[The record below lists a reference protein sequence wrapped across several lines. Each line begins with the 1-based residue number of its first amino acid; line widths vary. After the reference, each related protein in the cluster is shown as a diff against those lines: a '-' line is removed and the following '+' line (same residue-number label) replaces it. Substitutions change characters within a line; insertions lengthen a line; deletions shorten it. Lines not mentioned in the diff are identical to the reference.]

1 MSVYNQKDYLLTP
14 YRVLDLTGE
23 TGFMCGKVLGD
34 LGAEVILIEPPGGH
48 AARAIGPFYKDE
60 VHPEK
65 SLFWFA
71 FNTSK
76 KGVTLD
82 LTNPD
87 GQKLLKEL
95 LKGSDIVVES
105 FAPGYLD
112 SLGLGYEAL
121 SAVKPDLVFTS
132 ISPFGQKGP
141 RRDWKGTDLTL
152 QSRGGFQYLLGDPDR
167 APVRISVPML
177 ATKAGV
183 EAANASLFALFHR
196 NQTGEGQ
203 QVDVSIQ
210 ATGIW
215 QMMNASSFPIHHKTD
230 QARAGDRY
238 NAGFGNARAILPCA
252 DGYVTFFTAGGHMGA
267 PTLYAMG
274 RWMESEGRLP
284 DIMKGKKWE
293 EWDLARLARDKQA
306 QQEMDDL
313 NETIATFLAT
323 KSKWEIFER
332 ACNEKILAAPVNNV
346 KDLVD
351 HPQPNA
357 RGFFRKLP
365 HPELNDEILYPGH
378 WALMNNAQ
386 AGPRFRA
393 PLIGEHNEEIYC
405 QRLGYSQEQLA
416 NWREQGM
423 I

>member
-1 MSVYNQKDYLLTP
+1 MSKTSQKPYLLTP

-23 TGFMCGKVLGD
+23 IGMMCGKVLGD
-34 LGAEVILIEPPGGH
+34 LGAEVVMIEPPGGH
-48 AARAIGPFYKDE
+48 PARAIGPFYKDQID
-60 VHPEK
+60 PEK

-76 KGVTLD
+76 KSVTLD
-82 LTNPD
+82 ITTPA
-87 GQKLLKEL
+87 GQTLLKAL
-95 LKGSDIVVES
+95 VRQSDIVVES

-121 SAVKPDLVFTS
+121 AAVKPDLIFTS
-132 ISPFGQKGP
+132 ITPFGQTGP
-141 RRDWKGTDLTL
+141 RRNWKGTDLTL
-152 QSRGGFQYLLGDPDR
+152 QARSGFQYLLGDPDR
-167 APVRISVPML
+167 APVRISVPMI

-196 NQTGEGQ
+196 NRSGEGQ
-203 QVDVSIQ
+203 HVDVSIQ
-210 ATGIW
+210 ATGVW
-215 QMMNASSFPIHHKTD
+215 QMMNASSFPIHHKVD
-230 QARAGDRY
+230 QVRAGDRY
-238 NAGFGNARAILPCA
+238 NAGFGKARAILPCA

-274 RWMESEGRLP
+274 RWMESEGKLP

-306 QQEMDDL
+306 QQEIDDL

-346 KDLVD
+346 EDLVK

-357 RGFFRKLP
+357 RGFFRTLP

-386 AGPRFRA
+386 ARPRFRA
-393 PLIGEHNEEIYC
+393 PLIGEHAVEVYG
-405 QRLGYSQEQLA
+405 QWLGCSAEQVA
-416 NWREQGM
+416 KWRREG
-423 I
+423 IL

>member
-1 MSVYNQKDYLLTP
+1 MSSHSQQDYLLTP
-14 YRVLDLTGE
+14 YRVLDLTDE

-34 LGAEVILIEPPGGH
+34 LGAEVVIVEPPGGH
-48 AARAIGPFYKDE
+48 PARALGPFYKDE

-82 LTNPD
+82 ITKPS
-87 GQKLLKEL
+87 GQQVLHEL
-95 LKGSDIVVES
+95 VKQSDMVIES
-105 FAPGYLD
+105 CAPGYLD
-112 SLGLGYEAL
+112 ALGIGYESLAAL
-121 SAVKPDLVFTS
+121 KPDLVFTS
-132 ISPFGQKGP
+132 ITPFGQKGP
-141 RRDWKGTDLTL
+141 RRHWKGTDLTL
-152 QSRGGFQYLLGDPDR
+152 QARSGFQYLLGDPDR
-167 APVRISVPML
+167 APVRISIPMT

-183 EAANASLFALFHR
+183 EAASASLFALFHR
-196 NQTGEGQ
+196 NRTGEGQ
-203 QVDVSIQ
+203 HVDVSIQ
-210 ATGIW
+210 ASGIW
-215 QMMNASSFPIHHKTD
+215 QMMNASSFPIHHKVD
-230 QARAGDRY
+230 QVRAGDRY
-238 NAGFGNARAILPCA
+238 NAGFGNARAILACA
-252 DGYVTFFTAGGHMGA
+252 DGYVTFLTMGGHMGA
-267 PTLYAMG
+267 PTLYAMS
-274 RWMESEGRLP
+274 RWMEEEGQLP
-284 DIMKGKKWE
+284 DFMRDKKWE
-293 EWDLARLARDKQA
+293 EWDLARLSRDKQA

-346 KDLVD
+346 KDLVE

-357 RGFFRKLP
+357 RKFFKKLT
-365 HPELNDEILYPGH
+365 HPELHDEILYPGH

-405 QRLGYSQEQLA
+405 QRLGYNKERLMDWQE
-416 NWREQGM
+416 NG
-423 I
+423 II

>member
-1 MSVYNQKDYLLTP
+1 MSSNTAKDYLLTP

-34 LGAEVILIEPPGGH
+34 LGAEVVIVEPPGGH
-48 AARAIGPFYKDE
+48 PARAIGPFYKDE

-82 LTNPD
+82 ITKTE
-87 GQKLLKEL
+87 GQQILKDFVRQ
-95 LKGSDIVVES
+95 SDIVIES
-105 FAPGYLD
+105 FAPGYLA
-112 SLGLGYEAL
+112 SLGLGYDTL
-121 SAVKPDLVFTS
+121 SAVKPDLIATS
-132 ISPFGQKGP
+132 ITPFGQQGP
-141 RRDWKGTDLTL
+141 HRNWKGTDLTL
-152 QSRGGFQYLLGDPDR
+152 QARSGFQYLLGDPDR
-167 APVRISVPML
+167 APVRLSVPMT

-183 EAANASLFALFHR
+183 EAANASLLALFHR
-196 NQTGEGQ
+196 NRSGEGQ
-203 QVDVSIQ
+203 HVDVSIQ
-210 ATGIW
+210 AAGIW
-215 QMMNASSFPIHHKTD
+215 QMMNASSFPIHHKND

-252 DGYVTFFTAGGHMGA
+252 DGYVTFLTMGGHMGA

-274 RWMESEGRLP
+274 RWMESEGKMP
-284 DIMKGKKWE
+284 DVMRGKKWE
-293 EWDLARLARDKQA
+293 EWDLARLSKDKQA

-313 NETIATFLAT
+313 NETLASFLAT

-332 ACNEKILAAPVNNV
+332 ACSEKILAAPVNNV
-346 KDLVD
+346 KDLVE

-357 RGFFRKLP
+357 RGFFRKLS
-365 HPELNDEILYPGH
+365 HPELHDEILYPGH

-405 QRLGYSQEQLA
+405 RRLGYTKEQVMVWQRA
-416 NWREQGM
+416 G
-423 I
+423 IV

>member
-1 MSVYNQKDYLLTP
+1 MNAQKDYLLTP
-14 YRVLDLTGE
+14 YRVLDLSGE
-23 TGFMCGKVLGD
+23 SGFMCGKVLGD
-34 LGAEVILIEPPGGH
+34 FGAEVVLVEPPAGH
-48 AARAIGPFYKDE
+48 PARAIGPFYQDE

-82 LTNPD
+82 ITQPQ
-87 GQKLLKEL
+87 GQQLLKEL
-95 LKGSDIVVES
+95 VRQSDIVVES

-112 SLGLGYEAL
+112 ALGIGYAAL
-121 SAVKPDLVFTS
+121 LTVKPDLIFTS
-132 ISPFGQKGP
+132 ITPFGQKGP
-141 RRDWKGTDLTL
+141 RRHWKGSDLTL
-152 QSRGGFQYLLGDPDR
+152 QARCGFQYLLGNPDR
-167 APVRISVPML
+167 APVRLSVPMT

-183 EAANASLFALFHR
+183 EAANASLFALWHR
-196 NQTGEGQ
+196 NQSGEGQ

-210 ATGIW
+210 ATGVW
-215 QMMNASSFPIHHKTD
+215 QMMNASSFPFHHKTD

-238 NAGFGNARAILPCA
+238 NAGFGNARAILACA
-252 DGYVTFFTAGGHMGA
+252 DGFVTFLTMGGHMGA
-267 PTLYAMG
+267 PTLYAMS
-274 RWMESEGRLP
+274 RWMESEDKLP
-284 DIMKGKKWE
+284 DFMRGKHWE
-293 EWDLARLARDKQA
+293 DWDMARLARDKAA

-313 NETIATFLAT
+313 NETIATFLET

-332 ACNEKILAAPVNNV
+332 ACSEKILAAPVNNV
-346 KDLVD
+346 KDLVE

-365 HPELNDEILYPGH
+365 HPELHDDILYPGH
-378 WALMNNAQ
+378 WAVMNNAQ

-405 QRLGYSQEQLA
+405 QRLGYDQQQLTA
-416 NWREQGM
+416 WQKDG
-423 I
+423 IV

>member
-1 MSVYNQKDYLLTP
+1 MSNNSPKDYLLTP
-14 YRVLDLTGE
+14 YKVLDLAGE
-23 TGFMCGKVLGD
+23 TGMMCGKVLGD
-34 LGAEVILIEPPGGH
+34 LGAEVVIVEPLGGH
-48 AARAIGPFYKDE
+48 PARAIGPFYKDQ
-60 VHPEK
+60 VDPEK

-82 LTNPD
+82 ITKPE
-87 GQKLLKEL
+87 GQQLAKEL
-95 LKGSDIVVES
+95 VRQSDVVIES

-121 SAVKPDLVFTS
+121 SAVKPDLIFTS
-132 ISPFGQKGP
+132 ITPFGQQGP
-141 RRDWKGTDLTL
+141 RRNWKGRDLTL
-152 QSRGGFQYLLGDPDR
+152 QARSGFQYLLGDPDR
-167 APVRISVPML
+167 APVRISVPMT

-183 EAANASLFALFHR
+183 EAASASLFALFHR
-196 NQTGEGQ
+196 NRSGAGQ
-203 QVDVSIQ
+203 HVDVSIQ
-210 ATGIW
+210 AVAVW

-274 RWMESEGRLP
+274 RWMESEGKLP
-284 DIMKGKKWE
+284 DMMKGKKWE

-313 NETIATFLAT
+313 NETIAQFLAT

-332 ACNEKILAAPVNNV
+332 AYNEKILAAPVNNV
-346 KDLVD
+346 EDLVK

-357 RGFFRKLP
+357 RGFFHKLP
-365 HPELNDEILYPGH
+365 HPELNDEIPYPGH

-393 PLIGEHNEEIYC
+393 PLIGEHNVEVYG
-405 QRLGYSQEQLA
+405 QWLGCGAEQVA
-416 NWREQGM
+416 EWKRNG
-423 I
+423 II

>member
-1 MSVYNQKDYLLTP
+1 MSVAAQKDYLLTP

-23 TGFMCGKVLGD
+23 TGLMCGKMLGD
-34 LGAEVILIEPPGGH
+34 LGAEVLIVEPPSGH
-48 AARAIGPFYKDE
+48 PARGIGPFYKDE
-60 VHPEK
+60 GHPEK

-76 KGVTLD
+76 KGITLD
-82 LTNPD
+82 FTQTK

-95 LKGSDIVVES
+95 VRQSDIVLES

-112 SLGLGYEAL
+112 AQGLGYAEL
-121 SAVKPDLVFTS
+121 SAIKPDLIVTS
-132 ISPFGQKGP
+132 ITPFGQKGP

-152 QSRGGFQYLLGDPDR
+152 QARCGLQYLLGDPDR
-167 APVRISVPML
+167 PPVRISVPMI
-177 ATKAGV
+177 AVKASV
-183 EAANASLFALFHR
+183 EAANATLFALFHR
-196 NQTGEGQ
+196 NTNGEGQ
-203 QVDVSIQ
+203 HVDVSIQ
-210 ATGIW
+210 ATGVW
-215 QMMNASSFPIHHKTD
+215 QMMNATSFPIHHGVN

-267 PTLYAMG
+267 PTLYAVS
-274 RWMESEGRLP
+274 RWMESEGKLP
-284 DIMKGKKWE
+284 DFMRGKKWE
-293 EWDLARLARDKQA
+293 EWDLARLATDTKA

-332 ACNEKILAAPVNNV
+332 AFNEKILAAPVNNV
-346 KDLVD
+346 KDLLD
-351 HPQPNA
+351 HPQPKA
-357 RGFFRKLP
+357 RGFFRQLS
-365 HPELNDEILYPGH
+365 HPELNTQILYPGH

-393 PLIGEHNEEIYC
+393 PHLGEHNEEIYC
-405 QRLGYSQEQLA
+405 GRLGYGQEQL
-416 NWREQGM
+416 REWQRDRVV
-423 I
+423 

>member
-1 MSVYNQKDYLLTP
+1 MSINDQKDYLLTP
-14 YRVLDLTGE
+14 YRVLDLSGE

-34 LGAEVILIEPPGGH
+34 FGADVVIVEPPGGH
-48 AARAIGPFYKDE
+48 PARSIGPFYKDE

-76 KGVTLD
+76 KGITLD
-82 LTNPD
+82 LTRAA
-87 GQKLLKEL
+87 GQQLLQEL
-95 LKGSDIVVES
+95 VRQTDIIIES

-112 SLGLGYEAL
+112 ALGVGYAAL
-121 SAVKPDLVFTS
+121 SAIKPDLIFTS
-132 ISPFGQKGP
+132 ITPFGQAGP
-141 RRDWKGTDLTL
+141 RRNWKGTDLTL
-152 QSRGGFQYLLGDPDR
+152 QARCGFQFLLGDPDR
-167 APVRISVPML
+167 APVRLSVPMT
-177 ATKAGV
+177 AVKAGV

-196 NQTGEGQ
+196 NTNGVGQ
-203 QVDVSIQ
+203 YVDVSIQ
-210 ATGIW
+210 ATGVW
-215 QMMNASSFPIHHKTD
+215 QMMNASSFPKHHGTN
-230 QARAGDRY
+230 QGRAGDRY

-267 PTLYAMG
+267 PTLYAMS
-274 RWMESEGRLP
+274 RWMESEGKVPELMR
-284 DIMKGKKWE
+284 GKKWE
-293 EWDLARLARDKQA
+293 EWDLARLAKDVKA

-332 ACNEKILAAPVNNV
+332 AFNEKILAAPVSNV
-346 KDLVD
+346 KDLVE

-357 RGFFRKLP
+357 RGFFCQLS
-365 HPELNDEILYPGH
+365 HPELGTEILYPGH

-393 PLIGEHNEEIYC
+393 PRIGEHNEVIYC
-405 QRLGYSQEQLA
+405 QRLGYGKDQLEE
-416 NWREQGM
+416 WRRSGVV
-423 I
+423 

>member
-1 MSVYNQKDYLLTP
+1 MSNNSPKDYLLTP
-14 YRVLDLTGE
+14 YKVLDLTGE
-23 TGFMCGKVLGD
+23 TGMMCGKILGD
-34 LGAEVILIEPPGGH
+34 LGAEVIIVEPPEGH
-48 AARAIGPFYKDE
+48 PARAIGPFYKDE

-82 LTNPD
+82 ITKPD
-87 GQKLLKEL
+87 GQVLLKEL
-95 LKGSDIVVES
+95 VKWSDIVVES

-112 SLGLGYEAL
+112 SLDLGYEAL
-121 SAVKPDLVFTS
+121 SAVKTDLIFTS
-132 ISPFGQKGP
+132 ITPFGQKGP
-141 RRDWKGTDLTL
+141 HRDWKGTDLTL
-152 QSRGGFQYLLGDPDR
+152 QARSGFQYLLGDPDR
-167 APVRISVPML
+167 APVRISVPMT
-177 ATKAGV
+177 ATKAGI
-183 EAANASLFALFHR
+183 EAASASLFALFHR
-196 NQTGEGQ
+196 NRIGEGQ
-203 QVDVSIQ
+203 QIDVSIQ

-252 DGYVTFFTAGGHMGA
+252 DGYVTFLTMGGHMGA

-274 RWMESEGRLP
+274 RWMESEGKFP
-284 DIMKGKKWE
+284 DVMRGKKWE
-293 EWDLARLARDKQA
+293 EWDLARLSKDKQA

-313 NETIATFLAT
+313 NETLATFLAT

-332 ACNEKILAAPVNNV
+332 AFNEKILAAPVNNV

-365 HPELNDEILYPGH
+365 HPEIHDEILYPGH

-405 QRLGYSQEQLA
+405 RRLGYDTVRLMEWQR
-416 NWREQGM
+416 NG
-423 I
+423 IV

>member
-1 MSVYNQKDYLLTP
+1 MSSHSQQDYLLTP
-14 YRVLDLTGE
+14 YRVLDLTDE

-34 LGAEVILIEPPGGH
+34 LGAEVVIVEPPGGH
-48 AARAIGPFYKDE
+48 PARALGPFYKDE

-82 LTNPD
+82 ITKPS
-87 GQKLLKEL
+87 GQQILHEL
-95 LKGSDIVVES
+95 VKQSDMVIES
-105 FAPGYLD
+105 CAPGYLD
-112 SLGLGYEAL
+112 ALGIGYESLATL
-121 SAVKPDLVFTS
+121 KPDLVFTS
-132 ISPFGQKGP
+132 ITPFGQKGP
-141 RRDWKGTDLTL
+141 RRHWKGTDLTL
-152 QSRGGFQYLLGDPDR
+152 QARSGFQYLLGDPDR
-167 APVRISVPML
+167 APVRISIPMT

-183 EAANASLFALFHR
+183 EAASASLFALFHR
-196 NQTGEGQ
+196 NRTGEGQ
-203 QVDVSIQ
+203 HVDVSIQ
-210 ATGIW
+210 ASGIW
-215 QMMNASSFPIHHKTD
+215 QMMNASSFPIHHKVD
-230 QARAGDRY
+230 QVRAGDRY
-238 NAGFGNARAILPCA
+238 NAGFGNARAILACA
-252 DGYVTFFTAGGHMGA
+252 DGYVTFLTMGGHMGA
-267 PTLYAMG
+267 PTLYAMS
-274 RWMESEGRLP
+274 RWMEEEGQLP
-284 DIMKGKKWE
+284 DFMRDKKWE
-293 EWDLARLARDKQA
+293 EWDLARLSRDKQA

-346 KDLVD
+346 KDLVE

-357 RGFFRKLP
+357 RKFFKKLA
-365 HPELNDEILYPGH
+365 HSELHDEILYPGH

-405 QRLGYSQEQLA
+405 QRLGYNKERLMDWQE
-416 NWREQGM
+416 NG
-423 I
+423 II